1 MINGYIEESN
11 ENKYLTLVPTDKS
24 KETLRMFEELWRKIK
39 DLIRS
44 INDNSGNY
52 DKNIWKSNS
61 VQVMSNLYEFHF
73 IIIGVKSVFHEDNK
87 CNPQVFLDEY

>member
-52 DKNIWKSNS
+52 DKNI
-61 VQVMSNLYEFHF
+61 
-73 IIIGVKSVFHEDNK
+73 
-87 CNPQVFLDEY
+87 